1 MGRKVKKQGGLRRV
15 AAVLMAVAMVLSV
28 MPVEPGL
35 FSITVNAAE
44 KLSAVWTTADSVLK
58 DTNNTEADSVKGG
71 TLTNNN
77 GNVIDISDA
86 NTFTK
91 RTSNGDFL
99 VNGGVELSLPV
110 VSKAKTCTITL
121 VSYNDITS
129 DSHSITVDGMK
140 DTSISKSGSGW
151 LTYTITGTPD
161 GSGNTVTIKTNS
173 QEYFR
178 SIEVNS
184 SSSLA
189 VTDAAFADGHMSAEW
204 TYNNGTISAANNS
217 TSSIQS
223 TTGTYTNESGDVLYV
238 AAETGK
244 FQPDSTTNKRI
255 QINKSTKLTL
265 PVIGDKAVM
274 TIVVNKNGIGS
285 DKDNVLTEQYLAL
298 TGTGLLR
305 AECTSVKTYED
316 DGNYKVATIECYLDG
331 EEGELTLEVLSNT
344 YFRSI
349 GIACE
354 EVSTTTIS
362 GSVTS
367 KSDIPEGTQVVATN
381 KTTGLTYKSDIN
393 DGKYSIEVPVEDT
406 QMEYELTLSNP
417 EYQITSDITTCTVS
431 TADTE
436 GKTIDLTVIKL
447 STCIVT
453 GNINGIA
460 DNYDISN
467 MKLVF
472 DTDEATDYEPEITVN
487 KDNKTYSAK
496 LEKGLAYKLSV
507 QGINDYEITS
517 DVTGLVYTQDSTLDI
532 NLGLKSVYTVTVKLP
547 DEPDLTN
554 AELTYIYT
562 NNEDG
567 YVYQFNSAED
577 IRLRN
582 GSYTLKLAG
591 DFLAQPYSIKSGA
604 DVTVNGNEVSQTLG
618 FELVTEWSFVYSDD
632 GNYYKDTINGTTGY
646 YNGLYIDA
654 TSGKLTPNGSTPN
667 SAQFNTGA
675 KISVPVTG
683 KCTISVEAYDKT
695 YALYT
700 IGGTAADTT
709 QAVSTYQYTDKNAGT
724 VDIVST
730 GNAYIKSIK
739 VVYAAKDVEY
749 KEQAEMP
756 QVYTYGNA
764 DSLVVQPEG
773 QRLVL
778 TQTGGSLGTTTN
790 ADKTTN
796 INTSVSF
803 YGFNE
808 TSDINKLTADI
819 IIEDCGNS
827 SSNGIFFGAFN
838 KDYIVTTGI
847 RKGSEL
853 KMIYSKSESDLT
865 GASGG
870 VTGNYPVGTVVTFT
884 VEKSDTELIITATPK
899 GGQTQTAKFDYSKNL
914 LFKKNGKN
922 TAVSYGFVLAGVKA
936 VVKNMTYTSAD
947 GKVLYDQ
954 NDCYQAAGVAPVV
967 KSVKAKAA
975 ATRDYIDV
983 SWENETE
990 AQLDGMYALQ
1000 VSTDKGNTWTD
1011 VDTAITEKSYRYN
1024 ISEAGDYQFRVC
1036 GKLGVNG
1043 DRNTYAVS
1051 DNINVIAALDSVVL
1065 NISSTADKVNL
1076 TWDTV
1081 NKATEYDIY
1090 RYSYDDTQ
1098 DNAKKIATVNK
1109 CEYEDSDVAAEMP
1122 YYYYAVANS
1131 YVNGVLDN
1139 WSNPSETV
1147 WTVPSAGHTSDYVY
1161 EDEAVGFTITKRSY
1175 NTVYDGKLTIEG
1187 VVEKQANVTLK
1198 INGTEAG
1205 NTDAAAKGTFSFEDK
1220 QLSAGRNNVELLFT
1234 DKNGKVT
1241 RETFN
1246 YVYLTDYQKVVDAKF
1261 TGNDGDKVN
1270 GIETYKTVQ
1279 AAVDSVSSANSERV
1293 IILVKEGDYEEHLIV
1308 SSPYITLIGEDS
1320 EKTRIFY
1327 DTKEWVGGDMGLR
1340 CAVKINATA
1349 TGFSAE
1355 NLTIE
1360 NTYKYLGNGTISNE
1374 SCDALRNDAANA
1386 SYINVRI
1393 LGYQD
1398 TLCANGGTQYYYKC
1412 YIAGNV
1418 DFIYGNEPRALFN
1431 DCKLVFRYNDNKNS
1445 GYVCAPKTGASA
1457 AYGLTFNNCQVIS
1470 EEGCSGSK
1478 YYLARPWGQDAYITW
1493 INCYMGKMIRANSA
1507 NPYSDMSGA
1516 LASKARFYEFGSF
1529 GPGYAI
1535 NVNRRQISKSKAD
1548 SMITAS
1554 YLGWDPYSAVTD
1566 IGTEYIGN
1574 ISTQTDNK
1582 YVEKEYV
1589 SDTYSENEGND
1600 KGLDAYTQEGYAQS
1614 ANTTGGGLLKES
1626 SKNYYTVDN
1635 AEDFLKAI
1643 QSVKKSGMA
1652 SVIELTADIAL
1663 GDKEVNNFQDYSA
1676 FITAHKQAPLT
1687 HPTLLKTGVSMLKLE
1702 NMSNLT
1708 IYSKKGAKIT
1718 HTCVDITGSNNIII
1732 RNIEFDEIWEWDDE
1746 TQGGYDRNDW
1756 DYMTIEKGSFDIWI
1770 DHCTFYKA
1778 YDGVIDIKTPTDSSN
1793 VTISWC
1799 EFLPASEDNVF
1810 FDAMMN
1816 IMKDNPDNYPYY
1828 KHLLEEGM
1836 TDRQIYN
1843 YAYGQKKTHLL
1854 GQSDTDTSAK
1864 NITATF
1870 ANNYYKNS
1878 MDRMPRLRYGTAHV
1892 YNCIM
1897 DAQDLRDMRLDIENT
1912 VGSTLAQKIVS
1923 NGASSNCG
1931 AHMLLENCY
1940 MSGMTNV
1947 LISGNG
1953 ESSAGYINAVNTI
1966 YKLDNKA
1973 ADLKVMLNTSK
1984 EGEVAL
1990 VQDKDEFKAALPYSD
2005 YRLYSA
2011 SELSTVVQPYT
2022 GAGKLTLTTLQW
2034 EKTKYNDEHTVHTE
2048 HKWDEGVVTKE
2059 ATCTEAGEKTYTCT
2073 VCNAT
2078 RTEKIEATGHKY
2090 STEWT
2095 IDKEATCTES
2105 GSKSHH
2111 CTVCDARTEETEIKA
2126 TGHKWDEGKVTKE
2139 ATCTEA
2145 GEKTYTCTVCKETKT
2160 EKIDAAGHKYSTEWT
2175 IDKEATCT
2183 ESGSKSH
2190 HCTVCDARTEETE
2203 IKATGHKWDE
2213 GKVTKEATCT
2223 EAGEKTYTCTVC
2235 KETKTE
2241 EIKATG
2247 HKYST
2252 EWTIDKE
2259 ATYTEP
2265 GSKSHH
2271 CTVCGARTDITE
2283 IPVIKENKD
2292 DNVKTDVTVSQGKDA
2307 PDTTFDESDEELTD
2321 KILTEDEK
2329 IQAAG
2334 KDIKIN
2340 LSINNISDNASDEDI
2355 KLIKNRLTVSQKVGM
2370 ILDIK
2375 LNMTIGADSKQVYET
2390 AQEITLSAEIPEELL
2405 NNNSDIIRKY
2415 SVIRI
2420 HDSKAEILKSE
2431 YNAQTKK
2438 ITFKTDRF
2446 STYAII
2452 YEDTKKDNTQETTKP
2467 AGGNTQETTKPTG
2480 GNTQETTKPAGGNTQ
2495 ETTKPAGGNTQ
2506 ETTKPAGGNTQEITK
2521 PAGGNTQETTKPT
2534 GDNTILSTDITN
2546 SSIQPT
2552 ATENINSQEN
2562 QTITASDSDVN
2573 TGDSISAGKA
2583 VAIIMMMMSCIL
2595 AMCVVILKKKN
2606 RNI

>member
-91 RTSNGDFL
+91 RTSNGDFQ

-204 TYNNGTISAANNS
+204 TYENGTISAANNS

-244 FQPDSTTNKRI
+244 FQPDSTRNNRI

-274 TIVVNKNGIGS
+274 TIVVNKNCIGS

-305 AECTSVKTYED
+305 AECTSVKTYQD

-331 EEGELTLEVLSNT
+331 EEGELTLEALSNT

-362 GSVTS
+362 GSVTC

-393 DGKYSIEVPVEDT
+393 DGKYSIEVPAEDT

-436 GKTIDLTVIKL
+436 GKTIDLTVVKL

-453 GNINGIA
+453 GSINGIA

-472 DTDEATDYEPEITVN
+472 DTDEATDYEPEITVD

-496 LEKGLAYKLSV
+496 LEKGVAYKLSV

-700 IGGTAADTT
+700 IGGTAADNT

-749 KEQAEMP
+749 KEQVEMP

-819 IIEDCGNS
+819 IIEECGNS

-899 GGQTQTAKFDYSKNL
+899 GGKTQTAKFDYSKNL

-967 KSVKAKAA
+967 KSVQAKAA

-1011 VDTAITEKSYRYN
+1011 VDNAITEKSYRYN

-1076 TWDTV
+1076 TWDAV

-1122 YYYYAVANS
+1122 YYYYVVANS
-1131 YVNGVLDN
+1131 YVNGVRDN

-1220 QLSAGRNNVELLFT
+1220 QLSSGRNNVELLFT

-1340 CAVKINATA
+1340 CAVKINAAA

-1374 SCDALRNDAANA
+1374 SCDALRNDAADA

-1431 DCKLVFRYNDNKNS
+1431 ECKLAFRYNANKNS

-1708 IYSKKGAKIT
+1708 IYSKNGAKIT
-1718 HTCVDITGSNNIII
+1718 HTCFDITGSNNIII

-1854 GQSDTDTSAK
+1854 GQSDTDTTAK
-1864 NITATF
+1864 NITVTF

-1966 YKLDNKA
+1966 YKLDNKV

-2048 HKWDEGVVTKE
+2048 HKWNEGVVTKK

-2073 VCNAT
+2073 VCNET
-2078 RTEKIEATGHKY
+2078 KTEKIEATGHKY

-2095 IDKEATCTES
+2095 IDKEATCTEP

-2111 CTVCDARTEETEIKA
+2111 CTVCDAKTEETEIKA
-2126 TGHKWDEGKVTKE
+2126 TGHKWDEGKITKE

-2145 GEKTYTCTVCKETKT
+2145 GEKTYTCTVCNETKT
-2160 EKIDAAGHKYSTEWT
+2160 EKIEATGHKYSTEWT

-2183 ESGSKSH
+2183 EPGSKSH
-2190 HCTVCDARTEETE
+2190 HCTVCDA
-2203 IKATGHKWDE
+2203 K
-2213 GKVTKEATCT
+2213 
-2223 EAGEKTYTCTVC
+2223 
-2235 KETKTE
+2235 
-2241 EIKATG
+2241 
-2247 HKYST
+2247 
-2252 EWTIDKE
+2252 
-2259 ATYTEP
+2259 
-2265 GSKSHH
+2265 
-2271 CTVCGARTDITE
+2271 TDITE

-2292 DNVKTDVTVSQGKDA
+2292 DNAKTDVTISQGKDA

-2329 IQAAG
+2329 IQAVG
-2334 KDIKIN
+2334 NDIKIK
-2340 LSINNISDNASDEDI
+2340 LSIDNISDNASDEDN

-2420 HDSKAEILKSE
+2420 HDNKAEILKSE

-2467 AGGNTQETTKPTG
+2467 AGGNTQETTKPAGGNTQETTKPAGGNTQETTKPTG
-2480 GNTQETTKPAGGNTQ
+2480 GNTQETTKPAGGNTQEITKPAGGNTQ

-2506 ETTKPAGGNTQEITK
+2506 ETTKPVGGNTQETTK
-2521 PAGGNTQETTKPT
+2521 PTGGNTQETTKPT

-2583 VAIIMMMMSCIL
+2583 AAIMLMMMSCIL
-2595 AMCVVILKKKN
+2595 AMGVVILKKKN

>member
-58 DTNNTEADSVKGG
+58 DTNNMEADSVKGG

-91 RTSNGDFL
+91 RTSSGDFL

-129 DSHSITVDGMK
+129 DSHSVTVDGMK

-178 SIEVNS
+178 RIEVNS

-204 TYNNGTISAANNS
+204 RPGSGSYLSS
-217 TSSIQS
+217 TGS
-223 TTGTYTNESGDVLYV
+223 TTAINAGQTGTYTNTENDVLYV
-238 AAETGK
+238 NADKGK
-244 FQPDSTTNKRI
+244 LSPNGNYFQVNNT
-255 QINKSTKLTL
+255 TKLTI
-265 PVIGDKAVM
+265 PVVGDKAVL
-274 TIVVNKNGIGS
+274 TAIVYKGGVGTTT
-285 DKDNVLTEQYLAL
+285 DTVLDDSHLAL
-298 TGTGLLR
+298 TGTGLKS
-305 AECTSVKTYED
+305 AECTYNEVSEED
-316 DGNYKVATIECYLDG
+316 ANSRKVEIICYLDG

-354 EVSTTTIS
+354 KVSTTTIS
-362 GSVTS
+362 GSVTC

-453 GNINGIA
+453 GSIKGIA

-467 MKLVF
+467 MRLVF
-472 DTDEATDYEPEITVN
+472 DTDEATDYEPEITVD

-496 LEKGLAYKLSV
+496 LEKGVAYKLSV

-567 YVYQFNSAED
+567 YVYRFNSAED

-618 FELVTEWSFVYSDD
+618 FELITEWSFVYSDD

-756 QVYTYGNA
+756 QVYTHGNA

-790 ADKTTN
+790 ADTTTN

-967 KSVKAKAA
+967 KSVKAKTA

-990 AQLDGMYALQ
+990 AQLDGMYVLQ

-1051 DNINVIAALDSVVL
+1051 NNINVIAALDSVVL

-1076 TWDTV
+1076 TWDAV

-1098 DNAKKIATVNK
+1098 DNARKIATVNK

-1187 VVEKQANVTLK
+1187 IVEKQANVTLK

-1374 SCDALRNDAANA
+1374 SCDALRNDADNA

-1431 DCKLVFRYNDNKNS
+1431 ECKLAFRYNANKNS

-1493 INCYMGKMIRANSA
+1493 INCYMGKMIRANSV

-1535 NVNRRQISKSKAD
+1535 NINRRQISKSTAD

-1554 YLGWDPYSAVTD
+1554 YLGWNPYSAVTD

-1589 SDTYSENEGND
+1589 SDTYSENDGND

-1708 IYSKKGAKIT
+1708 IYSKNGAKIT

-1854 GQSDTDTSAK
+1854 GQSDKDTSAK

-1912 VGSTLAQKIVS
+1912 AGSTLAQKIVS

-2078 RTEKIEATGHKY
+2078 KTEKIEATGHKY

-2095 IDKEATCTES
+2095 IDKEATCTEP

-2111 CTVCDARTEETEIKA
+2111 CTVCDAKTEETEIKA
-2126 TGHKWDEGKVTKE
+2126 TGHKWDEGVVTKE

-2145 GEKTYTCTVCKETKT
+2145 GEKTYTCTVCNETKT

-2190 HCTVCDARTEETE
+2190 HCTVCDAKTEETE

-2213 GKVTKEATCT
+2213 GVVTKEATCT

-2235 KETKTE
+2235 NETKTE
-2241 EIKATG
+2241 KIDAAG

-2292 DNVKTDVTVSQGKDA
+2292 DNAKTDVTVSQGKDA

-2329 IQAAG
+2329 AQAAG
-2334 KDIKIN
+2334 KDIKIK
-2340 LSINNISDNASDEDI
+2340 LSIDNISDNASDEDN

-2467 AGGNTQETTKPTG
+2467 AGGNTQETTKPAGGNTQETTKPTG
-2480 GNTQETTKPAGGNTQ
+2480 GNTQETTKPTGGNTQ
-2495 ETTKPAGGNTQ
+2495 ETTKPTGGNTQ
-2506 ETTKPAGGNTQEITK
+2506 ETTKPTGS
-2521 PAGGNTQETTKPT
+2521 NTQETTKPT

-2552 ATENINSQEN
+2552 VTENINSQEN
-2562 QTITASDSDVN
+2562 QTIAASDSDVN

-2583 VAIIMMMMSCIL
+2583 AAIIMMMMSCIL

>member
-28 MPVEPGL
+28 MPVEPGV

-77 GNVIDISDA
+77 GNVINISDA

-91 RTSNGDFL
+91 RTSSGDFL
-99 VNGGVELSLPV
+99 VNSGVELSLPV

-121 VSYNDITS
+121 VSYYDITS

-161 GSGNTVTIKTNS
+161 GSGNTVTIKTNN

-178 SIEVNS
+178 RIEVNS

-305 AECTSVKTYED
+305 AECTSVKTYQD

-354 EVSTTTIS
+354 KVSTTTIS
-362 GSVTS
+362 GSVTC

-393 DGKYSIEVPVEDT
+393 DGKYSIEVPAEDT

-447 STCIVT
+447 NTCIVT
-453 GNINGIA
+453 GSIKGIA

-467 MKLVF
+467 MRLVF
-472 DTDEATDYEPEITVN
+472 DTDEATDYEPEITVD

-496 LEKGLAYKLSV
+496 LEKGVAYKLSV

-567 YVYQFNSAED
+567 YVYRFNSAED

-654 TSGKLTPNGSTPN
+654 ASGKLTPNGSTPN

-756 QVYTYGNA
+756 QVYTHGNA

-790 ADKTTN
+790 ADTTTN

-967 KSVKAKAA
+967 KSVKAKTA

-1051 DNINVIAALDSVVL
+1051 NNINVIAALDSVVL

-1076 TWDTV
+1076 TWDAV

-1098 DNAKKIATVNK
+1098 DNARKIATVNK

-1205 NTDAAAKGTFSFEDK
+1205 NTEAAAKGTFSFEDK

-1431 DCKLVFRYNDNKNS
+1431 ECKLAFRYNANKNS
-1445 GYVCAPKTGASA
+1445 GYVCAPKTGALA

-1535 NVNRRQISKSKAD
+1535 NINRRQISKSTAD

-1589 SDTYSENEGND
+1589 SDTYSENDGND

-1708 IYSKKGAKIT
+1708 IYSKNGAKIT

-1836 TDRQIYN
+1836 TDKQIYN

-1912 VGSTLAQKIVS
+1912 AGSTLAQKIVS

-2073 VCNAT
+2073 VCN
-2078 RTEKIEATGHKY
+2078 
-2090 STEWT
+2090 
-2095 IDKEATCTES
+2095 
-2105 GSKSHH
+2105 
-2111 CTVCDARTEETEIKA
+2111 
-2126 TGHKWDEGKVTKE
+2126 
-2139 ATCTEA
+2139 
-2145 GEKTYTCTVCKETKT
+2145 ETKT

-2175 IDKEATCT
+2175 IDKEATC
-2183 ESGSKSH
+2183 
-2190 HCTVCDARTEETE
+2190 
-2203 IKATGHKWDE
+2203 
-2213 GKVTKEATCT
+2213 
-2223 EAGEKTYTCTVC
+2223 
-2235 KETKTE
+2235 
-2241 EIKATG
+2241 
-2247 HKYST
+2247 
-2252 EWTIDKE
+2252 
-2259 ATYTEP
+2259 TEP

-2292 DNVKTDVTVSQGKDA
+2292 DNAKTDVTVSQGKDA

-2329 IQAAG
+2329 AQAAG
-2334 KDIKIN
+2334 KDIKIK
-2340 LSINNISDNASDEDI
+2340 LSIDNISDNASDEDN

-2480 GNTQETTKPAGGNTQ
+2480 GNTQETTKPTGS
-2495 ETTKPAGGNTQ
+2495 
-2506 ETTKPAGGNTQEITK
+2506 
-2521 PAGGNTQETTKPT
+2521 NTQETTKPT

-2552 ATENINSQEN
+2552 VTENINSQEN
-2562 QTITASDSDVN
+2562 QTIAASDSDVN

-2583 VAIIMMMMSCIL
+2583 AAIIIMMMSCIL

>member
-204 TYNNGTISAANNS
+204 TYNNGIISAANNS

-305 AECTSVKTYED
+305 AECTSVKTYQD

-472 DTDEATDYEPEITVN
+472 DTDEATDYEPEITVD

-1360 NTYKYLGNGTISNE
+1360 NKYKYLGNGTISNE

-1431 DCKLVFRYNDNKNS
+1431 DCKLVFRYNANKNS

-1708 IYSKKGAKIT
+1708 IYSKNGAKIT

-2048 HKWDEGVVTKE
+2048 HKWDEGVVTKK

-2078 RTEKIEATGHKY
+2078 RTEKIE
-2090 STEWT
+2090 
-2095 IDKEATCTES
+2095 
-2105 GSKSHH
+2105 
-2111 CTVCDARTEETEIKA
+2111 
-2126 TGHKWDEGKVTKE
+2126 
-2139 ATCTEA
+2139 
-2145 GEKTYTCTVCKETKT
+2145 
-2160 EKIDAAGHKYSTEWT
+2160 AAGHKYSTEWT

-2190 HCTVCDARTEETE
+2190 HCTVCDAKTEETE

-2213 GKVTKEATCT
+2213 GVVTKEATCT

-2241 EIKATG
+2241 KIEAAG

-2292 DNVKTDVTVSQGKDA
+2292 DNAKTDVTVSQGKDA

-2334 KDIKIN
+2334 KDIKIK
-2340 LSINNISDNASDEDI
+2340 LSIDNISDNASDEDS

-2375 LNMTIGADSKQVYET
+2375 LNMTIGSDSKQVYET

-2420 HDSKAEILKSE
+2420 HDSKAELLKSE

-2480 GNTQETTKPAGGNTQ
+2480 GNTQETTKPTGGNTQ

-2506 ETTKPAGGNTQEITK
+2506 ETTKPAG
-2521 PAGGNTQETTKPT
+2521 
-2534 GDNTILSTDITN
+2534 DNTILSTDITN

-2552 ATENINSQEN
+2552 AAENINSQEN

>member
-58 DTNNTEADSVKGG
+58 DTNNTEADYVKGG

-77 GNVIDISDA
+77 GNVINISDA

-91 RTSNGDFL
+91 RTSYGDFL

-121 VSYNDITS
+121 VSYYDITS

-140 DTSISKSGSGW
+140 DTRITKSGTSGW
-151 LTYTITGTPD
+151 LTYTITGTLD
-161 GSGNTVTIKTNS
+161 GSGNTVTIKTNN

-178 SIEVNS
+178 RIEVNS

-305 AECTSVKTYED
+305 AECTSVKTYQD

-354 EVSTTTIS
+354 KVSTTTIS

-367 KSDIPEGTQVVATN
+367 RSDIPEGTQVVATN

-453 GNINGIA
+453 GSIKGIA

-467 MKLVF
+467 MRLVF
-472 DTDEATDYEPEITVN
+472 DTDEATDYEPEITVD

-496 LEKGLAYKLSV
+496 LEKGVAYKLSV

-554 AELTYIYT
+554 VELTYIYT

-567 YVYQFNSAED
+567 YVYRFNSAED

-618 FELVTEWSFVYSDD
+618 FELITEWSFVYSDD

-756 QVYTYGNA
+756 QVYTHGNA

-790 ADKTTN
+790 ADTTTN

-967 KSVKAKAA
+967 KSVKAKTA

-1051 DNINVIAALDSVVL
+1051 NNINVIAALDSVVL

-1076 TWDTV
+1076 TWDAV

-1098 DNAKKIATVNK
+1098 DNARKIATVNK

-1374 SCDALRNDAANA
+1374 SCDALRNDADNA

-1431 DCKLVFRYNDNKNS
+1431 ECKLAFRYNANKNS
-1445 GYVCAPKTGASA
+1445 GYVCAPKTGALA

-1516 LASKARFYEFGSF
+1516 FASKARFYEFGSF

-1535 NVNRRQISKSKAD
+1535 NINRRQISKSKAD

-1708 IYSKKGAKIT
+1708 IYSKNGAKIT

-1854 GQSDTDTSAK
+1854 GQSDKDTSAK

-1912 VGSTLAQKIVS
+1912 AGSTLAQKIVS

-2078 RTEKIEATGHKY
+2078 KTEKIEATGHKY

-2111 CTVCDARTEETEIKA
+2111 CTVCDAKTEETEIKA
-2126 TGHKWDEGKVTKE
+2126 TGHKWDEGVVTKE

-2145 GEKTYTCTVCKETKT
+2145 GEKTYTCTVCNETKT
-2160 EKIDAAGHKYSTEWT
+2160 EKIDAA
-2175 IDKEATCT
+2175 
-2183 ESGSKSH
+2183 
-2190 HCTVCDARTEETE
+2190 
-2203 IKATGHKWDE
+2203 
-2213 GKVTKEATCT
+2213 
-2223 EAGEKTYTCTVC
+2223 
-2235 KETKTE
+2235 
-2241 EIKATG
+2241 G

-2292 DNVKTDVTVSQGKDA
+2292 DNAKTDVTVSQGKDA

-2329 IQAAG
+2329 AQAAG
-2334 KDIKIN
+2334 KDIKIK
-2340 LSINNISDNASDEDI
+2340 LSIDNISDNASDEDN

-2467 AGGNTQETTKPTG
+2467 AGGNTQETTKPAGGNTQETTKPTG

-2495 ETTKPAGGNTQ
+2495 ETTKPT
-2506 ETTKPAGGNTQEITK
+2506 
-2521 PAGGNTQETTKPT
+2521 GGNTQETTKPT
-2534 GDNTILSTDITN
+2534 GGNIQETTKPAGDNTILSTDITN

-2552 ATENINSQEN
+2552 AAENINSQEN

-2583 VAIIMMMMSCIL
+2583 AAIIMMMMSCIL

>member
-91 RTSNGDFL
+91 RTSYGDFL

-129 DSHSITVDGMK
+129 DSHSITVEGMK

-436 GKTIDLTVIKL
+436 GKTINLTVIKL

-453 GNINGIA
+453 GSINGIA

-472 DTDEATDYEPEITVN
+472 DTDEATDYEPEITVD

-496 LEKGLAYKLSV
+496 LEKGLTYKLSV

-975 ATRDYIDV
+975 VTRDYIDV

-1076 TWDTV
+1076 TWDAV

-1205 NTDAAAKGTFSFEDK
+1205 KTDVAAKGTFSFEDK

-1246 YVYLTDYQKVVDAKF
+1246 YVFLTDYQKVVDAKF

-1799 EFLPASEDNVF
+1799 EFLPSSEDNVF

-2111 CTVCDARTEETEIKA
+2111 CTVCNAKTEETEIKA

-2190 HCTVCDARTEETE
+2190 HCTVCNAKTEETE

>member
-1 MGRKVKKQGGLRRV
+1 MGRKVKKQGGLRRG

-1445 GYVCAPKTGASA
+1445 GYVCAPKTGASV

-2111 CTVCDARTEETEIKA
+2111 CTVCNAKTEETEIKA

-2190 HCTVCDARTEETE
+2190 HCTVCNAKTEETE

>member
-121 VSYNDITS
+121 VSYYDITS

-305 AECTSVKTYED
+305 AECTSVKTYQE

-367 KSDIPEGTQVVATN
+367 KSDIPEGMQVVATN

-472 DTDEATDYEPEITVN
+472 DTDEATDYEPEITVD

-724 VDIVST
+724 VGIVST

-838 KDYIVTTGI
+838 KDYIVTAGI

-1076 TWDTV
+1076 TWDAV

-1131 YVNGVLDN
+1131 YINGVLDN

-1261 TGNDGDKVN
+1261 TGNDGDRVN

-1327 DTKEWVGGDMGLR
+1327 DTKQWVGGDMGLR

-1431 DCKLVFRYNDNKNS
+1431 DCKLVFRYNANKNS

-1708 IYSKKGAKIT
+1708 IYSKNGAKIT

-2048 HKWDEGVVTKE
+2048 HKWDEGVVTKK
-2059 ATCTEAGEKTYTCT
+2059 ATCIEAGEKTYTCT

-2111 CTVCDARTEETEIKA
+2111 CTVCDAKTEETEIKA
-2126 TGHKWDEGKVTKE
+2126 TGHKWDEGVVTKE

-2160 EKIDAAGHKYSTEWT
+2160 EKIEAAGHKYSTEWT

-2190 HCTVCDARTEETE
+2190 HCTVC
-2203 IKATGHKWDE
+2203 
-2213 GKVTKEATCT
+2213 
-2223 EAGEKTYTCTVC
+2223 
-2235 KETKTE
+2235 
-2241 EIKATG
+2241 
-2247 HKYST
+2247 
-2252 EWTIDKE
+2252 
-2259 ATYTEP
+2259 
-2265 GSKSHH
+2265 
-2271 CTVCGARTDITE
+2271 GARTDITE

-2292 DNVKTDVTVSQGKDA
+2292 DNAKTDVTVSQGKDA

-2420 HDSKAEILKSE
+2420 HNSKAEILKSE
-2431 YNAQTKK
+2431 YNAQTNK

-2452 YEDTKKDNTQETTKP
+2452 YEDTKKDNTQET
-2467 AGGNTQETTKPTG
+2467 
-2480 GNTQETTKPAGGNTQ
+2480 
-2495 ETTKPAGGNTQ
+2495 
-2506 ETTKPAGGNTQEITK
+2506 TK

>member
-305 AECTSVKTYED
+305 AECTSVKTYQD

-436 GKTIDLTVIKL
+436 GKTINLTVIKL

-453 GNINGIA
+453 GSINGIA

-472 DTDEATDYEPEITVN
+472 DTDEATDYEPEITVD

-618 FELVTEWSFVYSDD
+618 YELVTEWSFVYSDD

-709 QAVSTYQYTDKNAGT
+709 QAVSTYQYTDKNSGT

-1261 TGNDGDKVN
+1261 TGNDGDRVN

-1327 DTKEWVGGDMGLR
+1327 DTKQWVGGDMGLR

-1349 TGFSAE
+1349 AGFSAE

-1431 DCKLVFRYNDNKNS
+1431 DCKLVFRYNANKNS

-1457 AYGLTFNNCQVIS
+1457 AYGLTFNNCQVVS

-1708 IYSKKGAKIT
+1708 IYSKNGAKIT

-2078 RTEKIEATGHKY
+2078 RTEKIEVTGHKY

-2105 GSKSHH
+2105 GSKSHN
-2111 CTVCDARTEETEIKA
+2111 CTVCDAKTEETEIKA
-2126 TGHKWDEGKVTKE
+2126 TGHKWDEGVVTKE

-2145 GEKTYTCTVCKETKT
+2145 GEKTYTCTVCNATKT
-2160 EKIDAAGHKYSTEWT
+2160 EKIDAVGHKYSTEWT

-2190 HCTVCDARTEETE
+2190 NCTVCDAKTEETE

-2213 GKVTKEATCT
+2213 GVVTKEATCT

-2241 EIKATG
+2241 EIKAAG

-2292 DNVKTDVTVSQGKDA
+2292 DNAKTDVTVSQGKDA

-2390 AQEITLSAEIPEELL
+2390 AQEITLSTEIPEELL

-2431 YNAQTKK
+2431 YNAQTNK

-2480 GNTQETTKPAGGNTQ
+2480 GNTQETTKPTGGNTQ
-2495 ETTKPAGGNTQ
+2495 ETTKPTGGNTQ
-2506 ETTKPAGGNTQEITK
+2506 ETTKPTGSNTQETTK

-2552 ATENINSQEN
+2552 DAENINSQEN

>member
-367 KSDIPEGTQVVATN
+367 RSDIPEGTQVVATN
-381 KTTGLTYKSDIN
+381 KITGLTYKSDIN
-393 DGKYSIEVPVEDT
+393 DGKYSIEVPAEDT

-472 DTDEATDYEPEITVN
+472 DTDEATDYEPEITVD

-567 YVYQFNSAED
+567 YIYQFNSAED

-604 DVTVNGNEVSQTLG
+604 DVIVNGNEVSQTLG
-618 FELVTEWSFVYSDD
+618 FELVTEWSFVYSND

-1076 TWDTV
+1076 TWDAV

-1131 YVNGVLDN
+1131 YINGVLDN

-1431 DCKLVFRYNDNKNS
+1431 DCKLVFRYNANKNS

-1457 AYGLTFNNCQVIS
+1457 AYGLTFNNCQVVS

-1708 IYSKKGAKIT
+1708 IYSKNGAKIT

-2048 HKWDEGVVTKE
+2048 HKWDEGVVTKK

-2078 RTEKIEATGHKY
+2078 RTEKIEAAGHKY

-2111 CTVCDARTEETEIKA
+2111 CTVCDAKTEETEIKA
-2126 TGHKWDEGKVTKE
+2126 TGHKWDEGVVTKE

-2190 HCTVCDARTEETE
+2190 HCTVCDAKTEETE

-2213 GKVTKEATCT
+2213 GVVTKEAACT

-2241 EIKATG
+2241 KIEAAG

-2292 DNVKTDVTVSQGKDA
+2292 DNAKTDVTVSQGKDA

-2420 HDSKAEILKSE
+2420 HNSKAEILKSE

-2452 YEDTKKDNTQETTKP
+2452 YEDTKKDNTQDTTKP

-2480 GNTQETTKPAGGNTQ
+2480 GNTQETTKPTGGNTQ
-2495 ETTKPAGGNTQ
+2495 ETTKPTGGNTQ
-2506 ETTKPAGGNTQEITK
+2506 ETTKPTGSNTQETTK

>member
-58 DTNNTEADSVKGG
+58 DTNNMEADSVKGG

-91 RTSNGDFL
+91 RTSSGDFL

-129 DSHSITVDGMK
+129 DSHSVTVDGMK

-305 AECTSVKTYED
+305 AECTSVKTYQD

-472 DTDEATDYEPEITVN
+472 DTDEVTDYEPEITVD

-695 YALYT
+695 YVLYT
-700 IGGTAADTT
+700 IGGTAADNT

-819 IIEDCGNS
+819 IIEECGNS

-853 KMIYSKSESDLT
+853 KMIYSKSSTDLA
-865 GASGG
+865 GASSS
-870 VTGNYPVGTVVTFT
+870 VTGNYPVGTLVTFT
-884 VEKSDTELIITATPK
+884 VEKSDKELIITATPK

-967 KSVKAKAA
+967 KSVQAKAA

-1000 VSTDKGNTWTD
+1000 VSTDNGNTWTD

-1076 TWDTV
+1076 TWDAV

-1131 YVNGVLDN
+1131 YVNGVRDN

-1340 CAVKINATA
+1340 CAVKINAAA

-1374 SCDALRNDAANA
+1374 SCDALRNDAADA

-1431 DCKLVFRYNDNKNS
+1431 ECKLAFRYNANKNS

-1708 IYSKKGAKIT
+1708 IYSKNGAKIT

-1854 GQSDTDTSAK
+1854 GQSDTDTTAK
-1864 NITATF
+1864 NITVTF

-1912 VGSTLAQKIVS
+1912 AGSTLAQKIVS

-1966 YKLDNKA
+1966 YKLDNKV

-2005 YRLYSA
+2005 YRLCSA

-2048 HKWDEGVVTKE
+2048 HKWDEGVVTKK

-2073 VCNAT
+2073 VCN
-2078 RTEKIEATGHKY
+2078 
-2090 STEWT
+2090 
-2095 IDKEATCTES
+2095 
-2105 GSKSHH
+2105 
-2111 CTVCDARTEETEIKA
+2111 
-2126 TGHKWDEGKVTKE
+2126 
-2139 ATCTEA
+2139 
-2145 GEKTYTCTVCKETKT
+2145 ETKT
-2160 EKIDAAGHKYSTEWT
+2160 EKIEAAGHKYSTEWT

-2190 HCTVCDARTEETE
+2190 HCTVCDAKTEETE

-2213 GKVTKEATCT
+2213 GVVTKEATCTEAGEKIYTCTVCNETKTEKIEAAGHKYSTEWTIDKEATCTEPGSKSHHCTVCDAKTEETEIKATGHKWDEGVVTKEATCT

-2241 EIKATG
+2241 KIEAAG

-2271 CTVCGARTDITE
+2271 CTVCDARTDITE

-2292 DNVKTDVTVSQGKDA
+2292 DNAKTDVTVSQGKDA

-2329 IQAAG
+2329 AQAAG

-2340 LSINNISDNASDEDI
+2340 LSIDNISDNASDEDN

-2480 GNTQETTKPAGGNTQ
+2480 GNTQETTKPTGGNIQETTKPTGGNTQETTKPTGGNTQ

-2506 ETTKPAGGNTQEITK
+2506 ETTKPAG
-2521 PAGGNTQETTKPT
+2521 
-2534 GDNTILSTDITN
+2534 DNTILSTDITN

-2552 ATENINSQEN
+2552 AAENINSQEN

>member
-58 DTNNTEADSVKGG
+58 DTNNIEADSVKGG

-129 DSHSITVDGMK
+129 DSHSVTVDGMK

-204 TYNNGTISAANNS
+204 TYNNGIISAANNS

-305 AECTSVKTYED
+305 AECTSVKTYQD

-472 DTDEATDYEPEITVN
+472 DTDEATDYEPEITVD

-496 LEKGLAYKLSV
+496 LEKGVAYKLSV

-1051 DNINVIAALDSVVL
+1051 DNINVIAALDSVIL

-1076 TWDTV
+1076 TWDAV

-1431 DCKLVFRYNDNKNS
+1431 DCKLAFRYNANKNS

-1457 AYGLTFNNCQVIS
+1457 AYGLTFNNCQVVS

-1535 NVNRRQISKSKAD
+1535 NINRRQISKSKAD

-1554 YLGWDPYSAVTD
+1554 YLGWDPYSEVTD

-1663 GDKEVNNFQDYSA
+1663 GDKEVNNFQNYSA

-1708 IYSKKGAKIT
+1708 IYSKNGAKIT

-1912 VGSTLAQKIVS
+1912 AGSTLAQKIVS

-1931 AHMLLENCY
+1931 AHMLLENCH

-2059 ATCTEAGEKTYTCT
+2059 ATCTEAGEKIYTCT
-2073 VCNAT
+2073 VCNET
-2078 RTEKIEATGHKY
+2078 KTEKIEATGHKY

-2111 CTVCDARTEETEIKA
+2111 CTVCDAKTEETEIKG
-2126 TGHKWDEGKVTKE
+2126 TGHKWDEGVVTKE

-2160 EKIDAAGHKYSTEWT
+2160 EKIEAAGHKYSTEWT

-2190 HCTVCDARTEETE
+2190 HCTVCDA
-2203 IKATGHKWDE
+2203 K
-2213 GKVTKEATCT
+2213 
-2223 EAGEKTYTCTVC
+2223 
-2235 KETKTE
+2235 
-2241 EIKATG
+2241 
-2247 HKYST
+2247 
-2252 EWTIDKE
+2252 
-2259 ATYTEP
+2259 
-2265 GSKSHH
+2265 
-2271 CTVCGARTDITE
+2271 TDITE

-2292 DNVKTDVTVSQGKDA
+2292 DNAKTDVTVSQGKDA

-2329 IQAAG
+2329 AQAAG

-2340 LSINNISDNASDEDI
+2340 LSIDNISDNASDEDN

-2467 AGGNTQETTKPTG
+2467 SGGNTQETTKPTGSNTQETTKPTG

-2495 ETTKPAGGNTQ
+2495 ETTKPAG
-2506 ETTKPAGGNTQEITK
+2506 
-2521 PAGGNTQETTKPT
+2521 
-2534 GDNTILSTDITN
+2534 DNTILSTDITN

-2552 ATENINSQEN
+2552 AAENINSQEN

>member
-2190 HCTVCDARTEETE
+2190 HCTVC
-2203 IKATGHKWDE
+2203 
-2213 GKVTKEATCT
+2213 
-2223 EAGEKTYTCTVC
+2223 
-2235 KETKTE
+2235 
-2241 EIKATG
+2241 
-2247 HKYST
+2247 
-2252 EWTIDKE
+2252 
-2259 ATYTEP
+2259 
-2265 GSKSHH
+2265 
-2271 CTVCGARTDITE
+2271 GARTDITE

-2506 ETTKPAGGNTQEITK
+2506 EITK

>member
-1 MGRKVKKQGGLRRV
+1 MGRKVKKQGGLRRG

-121 VSYNDITS
+121 VSYYDITS
-129 DSHSITVDGMK
+129 DSHSITVNGMK
-140 DTSISKSGSGW
+140 DISISKSGSGW

-305 AECTSVKTYED
+305 AECTYVKTYED

-453 GNINGIA
+453 GSINGIA

-472 DTDEATDYEPEITVN
+472 DTDEATDYEPEITVD

-496 LEKGLAYKLSV
+496 LEKGVAYKLSV

-632 GNYYKDTINGTTGY
+632 GNYCKDTINGTTGY

-700 IGGTAADTT
+700 IGGTTADTT

-1076 TWDTV
+1076 TWDAV

-1431 DCKLVFRYNDNKNS
+1431 DCKLVFRYNANKNS

-2048 HKWDEGVVTKE
+2048 HKWDEGVVTKK

-2078 RTEKIEATGHKY
+2078 RTEKIEAAGHKY

-2111 CTVCDARTEETEIKA
+2111 CTVCDAKTEETEIKA

-2175 IDKEATCT
+2175 IDKEAT
-2183 ESGSKSH
+2183 
-2190 HCTVCDARTEETE
+2190 
-2203 IKATGHKWDE
+2203 
-2213 GKVTKEATCT
+2213 
-2223 EAGEKTYTCTVC
+2223 
-2235 KETKTE
+2235 
-2241 EIKATG
+2241 
-2247 HKYST
+2247 
-2252 EWTIDKE
+2252 
-2259 ATYTEP
+2259 YTEP

-2292 DNVKTDVTVSQGKDA
+2292 DNAKTDVTVSQGKDA

-2390 AQEITLSAEIPEELL
+2390 AQEITLSTEIPEELL

-2420 HDSKAEILKSE
+2420 HNSKAEILKSE

-2452 YEDTKKDNTQETTKP
+2452 YEDTKKDNTQDTTKP

-2480 GNTQETTKPAGGNTQ
+2480 GNTQETTKPTGGNTQ
-2495 ETTKPAGGNTQ
+2495 ETTKPTGSNTQ
-2506 ETTKPAGGNTQEITK
+2506 ETTK

-2552 ATENINSQEN
+2552 DAENINSQEN

>member
-305 AECTSVKTYED
+305 AECTSVKTYQD

-436 GKTIDLTVIKL
+436 GKTINLTVIKL

-453 GNINGIA
+453 GSINGIA

-472 DTDEATDYEPEITVN
+472 DTDEATDYEPEITVD

-618 FELVTEWSFVYSDD
+618 YELVTEWSFVYSDD

-709 QAVSTYQYTDKNAGT
+709 QAVSTYQYTDKNSGT

-1261 TGNDGDKVN
+1261 TGNDGDRVN

-1327 DTKEWVGGDMGLR
+1327 DTKQWVGGDMGLR

-1349 TGFSAE
+1349 AGFSAE

-1431 DCKLVFRYNDNKNS
+1431 DCKLVFRYNANKNS

-1457 AYGLTFNNCQVIS
+1457 AYGLTFNNCQVVS

-1708 IYSKKGAKIT
+1708 IYSKNGAKIT

-2078 RTEKIEATGHKY
+2078 RTEKIEVTGHKY

-2145 GEKTYTCTVCKETKT
+2145 GEKTYTCTVCNATKT
-2160 EKIDAAGHKYSTEWT
+2160 EKIDAVGHKYSTEWT

-2190 HCTVCDARTEETE
+2190 NCTVCDAKTEETE

-2213 GKVTKEATCT
+2213 GVVTKEATCT

-2241 EIKATG
+2241 EIKAAG

-2292 DNVKTDVTVSQGKDA
+2292 DNAKTDVTVSQGKDA

-2390 AQEITLSAEIPEELL
+2390 AQEITLSTEIPEELL

-2431 YNAQTKK
+2431 YNAQTNK

-2480 GNTQETTKPAGGNTQ
+2480 GNTQETTKPTGGNTQ
-2495 ETTKPAGGNTQ
+2495 ETTKPTGGNTQ
-2506 ETTKPAGGNTQEITK
+2506 ETTKPTGSNTQETTK

-2552 ATENINSQEN
+2552 DAENINSQEN

>member
-129 DSHSITVDGMK
+129 DSHSVTVDGMK

-305 AECTSVKTYED
+305 AECTSVKTYQD

>member
-58 DTNNTEADSVKGG
+58 DTNNTEADYVKGG

-77 GNVIDISDA
+77 GNVINISDA

-91 RTSNGDFL
+91 RTSYGDFL

-121 VSYNDITS
+121 VSYYDITS

-140 DTSISKSGSGW
+140 DTRITKSGTSGW
-151 LTYTITGTPD
+151 LTYTITGTLD
-161 GSGNTVTIKTNS
+161 GSGNTVTIKTNN

-178 SIEVNS
+178 RIEVNS

-305 AECTSVKTYED
+305 AECTSVKTYQD

-354 EVSTTTIS
+354 KVSTTTIS

-367 KSDIPEGTQVVATN
+367 RSDIPEGTQVVATN

-453 GNINGIA
+453 GSIKGIA

-467 MKLVF
+467 MRLVF
-472 DTDEATDYEPEITVN
+472 DTDEATDYEPEITVD

-496 LEKGLAYKLSV
+496 LEKGVAYKLSV

-554 AELTYIYT
+554 VELTYIYT

-567 YVYQFNSAED
+567 YVYRFNSAED

-618 FELVTEWSFVYSDD
+618 FELITEWSFVYSDD

-756 QVYTYGNA
+756 QVYTHGNA

-790 ADKTTN
+790 ADTTTN

-967 KSVKAKAA
+967 KSVKAKTA

-1051 DNINVIAALDSVVL
+1051 NNINVIAALDSVVL

-1076 TWDTV
+1076 TWDAV

-1098 DNAKKIATVNK
+1098 DNARKIATVNK

-1374 SCDALRNDAANA
+1374 SCDALRNDADNA

-1431 DCKLVFRYNDNKNS
+1431 ECKLAFRYNANKNS
-1445 GYVCAPKTGASA
+1445 GYVCAPKTGALA

-1516 LASKARFYEFGSF
+1516 FASKARFYEFGSF

-1535 NVNRRQISKSKAD
+1535 NINRRQISKSKAD

-1708 IYSKKGAKIT
+1708 IYSKNGAKIT

-1912 VGSTLAQKIVS
+1912 AGSTLAQKIVS

-2073 VCNAT
+2073 VCN
-2078 RTEKIEATGHKY
+2078 
-2090 STEWT
+2090 
-2095 IDKEATCTES
+2095 
-2105 GSKSHH
+2105 
-2111 CTVCDARTEETEIKA
+2111 
-2126 TGHKWDEGKVTKE
+2126 
-2139 ATCTEA
+2139 
-2145 GEKTYTCTVCKETKT
+2145 ETKT

-2190 HCTVCDARTEETE
+2190 HCTVCDAKTEETE

-2213 GKVTKEATCT
+2213 GVVTKEATCT
-2223 EAGEKTYTCTVC
+2223 EAGKKTYTCTVC

-2241 EIKATG
+2241 KIEAAG

-2292 DNVKTDVTVSQGKDA
+2292 DNAKTDVTVSQGKDA

-2329 IQAAG
+2329 TQAAG
-2334 KDIKIN
+2334 KDIKIK
-2340 LSINNISDNASDEDI
+2340 LSIDNISDNASDEDS

-2420 HDSKAEILKSE
+2420 HNSKAEILKSE

-2495 ETTKPAGGNTQ
+2495 ETTKPTGGNTQ
-2506 ETTKPAGGNTQEITK
+2506 ETTKPTGGNTQETTK
-2521 PAGGNTQETTKPT
+2521 PTGSNTQETTKPT

-2583 VAIIMMMMSCIL
+2583 AAIIMMMMSCIL

>member
-173 QEYFR
+173 QEFFR
-178 SIEVNS
+178 RIEVNS

-472 DTDEATDYEPEITVN
+472 DTDEATDYEPEITVD

-532 NLGLKSVYTVTVKLP
+532 NLGLKSVYTVTVKFP

-1076 TWDTV
+1076 TWDAV

-1431 DCKLVFRYNDNKNS
+1431 DCKLVFRYNANKNS

-1535 NVNRRQISKSKAD
+1535 NVNRRQISKSTAD

-1708 IYSKKGAKIT
+1708 IYSKNGAKIT

-2048 HKWDEGVVTKE
+2048 HKWDEGVVTKK

-2078 RTEKIEATGHKY
+2078 RTEKIE
-2090 STEWT
+2090 
-2095 IDKEATCTES
+2095 
-2105 GSKSHH
+2105 
-2111 CTVCDARTEETEIKA
+2111 
-2126 TGHKWDEGKVTKE
+2126 
-2139 ATCTEA
+2139 
-2145 GEKTYTCTVCKETKT
+2145 
-2160 EKIDAAGHKYSTEWT
+2160 AAGHKYSTEWT

-2190 HCTVCDARTEETE
+2190 HCTVCDAKTEETE

-2213 GKVTKEATCT
+2213 GVVTKEATCT

-2241 EIKATG
+2241 EIKAAG

-2292 DNVKTDVTVSQGKDA
+2292 DNAKTDVTVSQGKDA

-2420 HDSKAEILKSE
+2420 HNSKAEILKSE
-2431 YNAQTKK
+2431 YNAQTNK

-2495 ETTKPAGGNTQ
+2495 ETTKPTGGNTQ
-2506 ETTKPAGGNTQEITK
+2506 ETTKPTGSNTQETTK

>member
-305 AECTSVKTYED
+305 AECTSVKTYQD

-436 GKTIDLTVIKL
+436 GKTINLTVIKL

-453 GNINGIA
+453 GSINGIA

-472 DTDEATDYEPEITVN
+472 DTDEATDYEPEITVD

-618 FELVTEWSFVYSDD
+618 YELVTEWSFVYSDD

-709 QAVSTYQYTDKNAGT
+709 QAVSTYQYTDKNSGT

-1261 TGNDGDKVN
+1261 TGNDGDRVN

-1327 DTKEWVGGDMGLR
+1327 DTKQWVGGDMGLR

-1349 TGFSAE
+1349 AGFSAE

-1431 DCKLVFRYNDNKNS
+1431 DCKLVFRYNANKNS

-1457 AYGLTFNNCQVIS
+1457 AYGLTFNNCQVVS

-1708 IYSKKGAKIT
+1708 IYSKNGAKIT

-2078 RTEKIEATGHKY
+2078 RTEKIEVTGHKY

-2145 GEKTYTCTVCKETKT
+2145 GEKTYTCTVCNATKT
-2160 EKIDAAGHKYSTEWT
+2160 EKIDAVGHKYSTEWT

-2190 HCTVCDARTEETE
+2190 NCTVCDAKTEETE

-2213 GKVTKEATCT
+2213 GVVTKEATCT

-2241 EIKATG
+2241 EIKAAG

-2292 DNVKTDVTVSQGKDA
+2292 DNAKTDVTVSQGKDA

-2390 AQEITLSAEIPEELL
+2390 AQEITLSTEIPEELL

-2431 YNAQTKK
+2431 YNAQTNK

-2480 GNTQETTKPAGGNTQ
+2480 GNTQETTKPTGGNTQ
-2495 ETTKPAGGNTQ
+2495 ETTKPTGSNTQ
-2506 ETTKPAGGNTQEITK
+2506 ETTK

-2552 ATENINSQEN
+2552 DAENINSQEN

>member
-305 AECTSVKTYED
+305 AECTSVKTYQD

-453 GNINGIA
+453 GSINGIA

-472 DTDEATDYEPEITVN
+472 DTDEATDYEPEITVD

-507 QGINDYEITS
+507 QGINDYEIIS

-632 GNYYKDTINGTTGY
+632 GNYYKDTINGATGY

-838 KDYIVTTGI
+838 KDYMVTTGI

-1076 TWDTV
+1076 TWDAV

-1205 NTDAAAKGTFSFEDK
+1205 KTDAAAKGTFSFEDK

-1431 DCKLVFRYNDNKNS
+1431 DCKLVFRYNANKNS

-1535 NVNRRQISKSKAD
+1535 NVNRRQISKSTAD

-1554 YLGWDPYSAVTD
+1554 CLGWDPYSAVTD

-1708 IYSKKGAKIT
+1708 IYSKNGAKIT

-1770 DHCTFYKA
+1770 DHCTFYKT

-2048 HKWDEGVVTKE
+2048 HKWDEGVVTKK

-2078 RTEKIEATGHKY
+2078 RTEKIEAIGHKY

-2111 CTVCDARTEETEIKA
+2111 CTVCDAKTEETEIKA

-2145 GEKTYTCTVCKETKT
+2145 GEKTYTCAVCKETKT
-2160 EKIDAAGHKYSTEWT
+2160 EKIE
-2175 IDKEATCT
+2175 
-2183 ESGSKSH
+2183 
-2190 HCTVCDARTEETE
+2190 
-2203 IKATGHKWDE
+2203 
-2213 GKVTKEATCT
+2213 
-2223 EAGEKTYTCTVC
+2223 
-2235 KETKTE
+2235 
-2241 EIKATG
+2241 ATG

-2292 DNVKTDVTVSQGKDA
+2292 DNAKTDVTVSQGKDA
-2307 PDTTFDESDEELTD
+2307 PDTTFDESDEELID

-2340 LSINNISDNASDEDI
+2340 LSIDNISDNASDEDS

-2480 GNTQETTKPAGGNTQ
+2480 GNTQETTKP
-2495 ETTKPAGGNTQ
+2495 
-2506 ETTKPAGGNTQEITK
+2506 
-2521 PAGGNTQETTKPT
+2521 T

-2552 ATENINSQEN
+2552 AAENINSQEN

>member
-121 VSYNDITS
+121 VSYYDITS

-161 GSGNTVTIKTNS
+161 GSGNTVTIKTNN
-173 QEYFR
+173 QEFFR
-178 SIEVNS
+178 RIEVNS

-204 TYNNGTISAANNS
+204 RPGSGSYLSS
-217 TSSIQS
+217 TGS
-223 TTGTYTNESGDVLYV
+223 TTAINAGQTGTYTNTENDVLYV
-238 AAETGK
+238 NADKGK
-244 FQPDSTTNKRI
+244 LSPNGNYFQVNNT
-255 QINKSTKLTL
+255 TKLTI
-265 PVIGDKAVM
+265 PVVGDKAVL
-274 TIVVNKNGIGS
+274 TAIVYKGGVGTTT
-285 DKDNVLTEQYLAL
+285 DAVLDDSHLAL
-298 TGTGLLR
+298 TGTGLKS
-305 AECTSVKTYED
+305 AECTYNEVSEED
-316 DGNYKVATIECYLDG
+316 ANSRKVEIICYLDG

-472 DTDEATDYEPEITVN
+472 DTDEATDYEPEITVD

-496 LEKGLAYKLSV
+496 LEKGVAYKLSV

-532 NLGLKSVYTVTVKLP
+532 NLGLKSVYTVKVKLP

-567 YVYQFNSAED
+567 YVYQFNSVED

-654 TSGKLTPNGSTPN
+654 TSGKLTPNTGSTPN

-975 ATRDYIDV
+975 VTRDYIDV

-1043 DRNTYAVS
+1043 DRNIYAVS

-1076 TWDTV
+1076 TWDAV

-1205 NTDAAAKGTFSFEDK
+1205 KTDAAAKGTFSFEDK

-1431 DCKLVFRYNDNKNS
+1431 DCKLVFRYNANKNS

-1457 AYGLTFNNCQVIS
+1457 AYGLTFNNCQVVS

-1554 YLGWDPYSAVTD
+1554 YLGWNPYSAVTD

-1600 KGLDAYTQEGYAQS
+1600 KGLDAYTHEGYAQS

-1708 IYSKKGAKIT
+1708 IYSKNGAKIT

-1778 YDGVIDIKTPTDSSN
+1778 YDGVIDVKTPTDSSN

-1854 GQSDTDTSAK
+1854 GQSDKDTSAK

-2048 HKWDEGVVTKE
+2048 HKWDEGVVTKK

-2078 RTEKIEATGHKY
+2078 RTEKIDATGHKY

-2111 CTVCDARTEETEIKA
+2111 CTVCDAKTEETEIKA
-2126 TGHKWDEGKVTKE
+2126 TGHKWDEGV
-2139 ATCTEA
+2139 
-2145 GEKTYTCTVCKETKT
+2145 
-2160 EKIDAAGHKYSTEWT
+2160 
-2175 IDKEATCT
+2175 
-2183 ESGSKSH
+2183 
-2190 HCTVCDARTEETE
+2190 
-2203 IKATGHKWDE
+2203 
-2213 GKVTKEATCT
+2213 VTKEATCT

-2247 HKYST
+2247 HEYST

-2292 DNVKTDVTVSQGKDA
+2292 DNAKTDVTVSQGKDA

-2452 YEDTKKDNTQETTKP
+2452 YEDTKKDNTQDTTKP
-2467 AGGNTQETTKPTG
+2467 AGGNTQETTKPT
-2480 GNTQETTKPAGGNTQ
+2480 
-2495 ETTKPAGGNTQ
+2495 
-2506 ETTKPAGGNTQEITK
+2506 
-2521 PAGGNTQETTKPT
+2521 GGNTQETTKPT

>member
-173 QEYFR
+173 QEFFR
-178 SIEVNS
+178 RIEVNS

-472 DTDEATDYEPEITVN
+472 DTDEATDYEPEITVD

-496 LEKGLAYKLSV
+496 LEKGVAYKLSV

-604 DVTVNGNEVSQTLG
+604 DVTVNGKEVSQTLE

-954 NDCYQAAGVAPVV
+954 NDCYQVAGVAPVV

-1431 DCKLVFRYNDNKNS
+1431 DCKLVFRYNANKNS

-1708 IYSKKGAKIT
+1708 IYSKNGAKIT

-1828 KHLLEEGM
+1828 KHLREEGM

-1897 DAQDLRDMRLDIENT
+1897 DAQDLRDMRLDIENK

-2048 HKWDEGVVTKE
+2048 HKWDEGVVTKK

-2078 RTEKIEATGHKY
+2078 RTEKIEAIGHKYSTEWTIDKEATCTESGSKSHHCTVCDAKTEETEIKATGHKWDEGKVTKEATCTEAGEKTYTCAVCKETKTEKIEATGHKY

-2111 CTVCDARTEETEIKA
+2111 CTVCDAKTEETEIKA
-2126 TGHKWDEGKVTKE
+2126 TGHRWDEGVVTKE

-2160 EKIDAAGHKYSTEWT
+2160 EKIDAA
-2175 IDKEATCT
+2175 
-2183 ESGSKSH
+2183 
-2190 HCTVCDARTEETE
+2190 
-2203 IKATGHKWDE
+2203 
-2213 GKVTKEATCT
+2213 
-2223 EAGEKTYTCTVC
+2223 
-2235 KETKTE
+2235 
-2241 EIKATG
+2241 G

-2292 DNVKTDVTVSQGKDA
+2292 DNAKTDVTVSQGKDA
-2307 PDTTFDESDEELTD
+2307 PDTTFDESDEELID

-2340 LSINNISDNASDEDI
+2340 LSIDNISDNASDEDS

-2480 GNTQETTKPAGGNTQ
+2480 GNTQETTKP
-2495 ETTKPAGGNTQ
+2495 
-2506 ETTKPAGGNTQEITK
+2506 
-2521 PAGGNTQETTKPT
+2521 T

-2552 ATENINSQEN
+2552 AAENINSQEN

-2573 TGDSISAGKA
+2573 TGDSIFAGKA

>member
-58 DTNNTEADSVKGG
+58 DTNNMEADSVKGG

-129 DSHSITVDGMK
+129 DSHSVTVDGMK

-204 TYNNGTISAANNS
+204 TYNNGIISAANNS

-305 AECTSVKTYED
+305 AECTSVKTYQD

-472 DTDEATDYEPEITVN
+472 DTDEATDYEPEITVD

-496 LEKGLAYKLSV
+496 LEKGVAYKLSV

-1076 TWDTV
+1076 TWDAV

-1431 DCKLVFRYNDNKNS
+1431 DCKLAFRYNANKNS

-1554 YLGWDPYSAVTD
+1554 YLGWDPYSEVTD

-1708 IYSKKGAKIT
+1708 IYSKNGAKIT

-1931 AHMLLENCY
+1931 AHMLLENCH

-2048 HKWDEGVVTKE
+2048 HKWDEGVVTKQ

-2078 RTEKIEATGHKY
+2078 RTEKIE
-2090 STEWT
+2090 
-2095 IDKEATCTES
+2095 
-2105 GSKSHH
+2105 
-2111 CTVCDARTEETEIKA
+2111 
-2126 TGHKWDEGKVTKE
+2126 
-2139 ATCTEA
+2139 
-2145 GEKTYTCTVCKETKT
+2145 
-2160 EKIDAAGHKYSTEWT
+2160 AAGHKYSTEWT

-2190 HCTVCDARTEETE
+2190 HCTVCDAKTEETE

-2213 GKVTKEATCT
+2213 GVVTKEATCT

-2235 KETKTE
+2235 NEIKTE
-2241 EIKATG
+2241 KIEAAG

-2292 DNVKTDVTVSQGKDA
+2292 DNAKTDVTVSQGKDA

-2334 KDIKIN
+2334 KDIKIK
-2340 LSINNISDNASDEDI
+2340 LSINNISDNASDEDS

-2420 HDSKAEILKSE
+2420 HNSKAEILKSE

-2506 ETTKPAGGNTQEITK
+2506 ETTKPTGSNTQETTK

-2552 ATENINSQEN
+2552 DAENINSQEN

>member
-305 AECTSVKTYED
+305 AECTSVKTYQD

-453 GNINGIA
+453 GSINGIA

-472 DTDEATDYEPEITVN
+472 DTDEATDYEPEITVD

-507 QGINDYEITS
+507 QGINDYEIIS

-632 GNYYKDTINGTTGY
+632 GNYYKDTINGATGY

-838 KDYIVTTGI
+838 KDYMVTTGI

-1076 TWDTV
+1076 TWDAV

-1205 NTDAAAKGTFSFEDK
+1205 KTDAAAKGTFSFEDK

-1431 DCKLVFRYNDNKNS
+1431 DCKLVFRYNANKNS

-1535 NVNRRQISKSKAD
+1535 NVNRRQISKSTAD

-1554 YLGWDPYSAVTD
+1554 CLGWDPYSAVTD

-1708 IYSKKGAKIT
+1708 IYSKNGAKIT

-1770 DHCTFYKA
+1770 DHCTFYKT

-2048 HKWDEGVVTKE
+2048 HKWDEGVVTKK

-2078 RTEKIEATGHKY
+2078 RTEKIEAIGHKYSTEWTIDKEATCTESGSKSHHCTVCDAKTEETEIKATGHKWDEGKVTKEATCTEAGEKTYTCAVCKETKTEKIEATGHKY

-2111 CTVCDARTEETEIKA
+2111 CTVCDAKTEETEIKA
-2126 TGHKWDEGKVTKE
+2126 TGHRWDEGVVTKE

-2160 EKIDAAGHKYSTEWT
+2160 EKIDAA
-2175 IDKEATCT
+2175 
-2183 ESGSKSH
+2183 
-2190 HCTVCDARTEETE
+2190 
-2203 IKATGHKWDE
+2203 
-2213 GKVTKEATCT
+2213 
-2223 EAGEKTYTCTVC
+2223 
-2235 KETKTE
+2235 
-2241 EIKATG
+2241 G

-2292 DNVKTDVTVSQGKDA
+2292 DNAKTDVTVSQGKDA
-2307 PDTTFDESDEELTD
+2307 PDTTFDESDEELID

-2340 LSINNISDNASDEDI
+2340 LSIDNISDNASDEDS

-2480 GNTQETTKPAGGNTQ
+2480 GNTQETTKP
-2495 ETTKPAGGNTQ
+2495 
-2506 ETTKPAGGNTQEITK
+2506 
-2521 PAGGNTQETTKPT
+2521 T

-2552 ATENINSQEN
+2552 AAENINSQEN

>member
-173 QEYFR
+173 QEFFR
-178 SIEVNS
+178 RIEVNS

-453 GNINGIA
+453 GSINGIA

-472 DTDEATDYEPEITVN
+472 DTDEATDYEPEITVD

-632 GNYYKDTINGTTGY
+632 GNYYKDTINGATGY

-827 SSNGIFFGAFN
+827 SSNGMFFGAFN
-838 KDYIVTTGI
+838 KDYMVTTGI

-983 SWENETE
+983 SWENETD

-1076 TWDTV
+1076 TWDAV

-1109 CEYEDSDVAAEMP
+1109 CEYEDSNVAAEMP

-1431 DCKLVFRYNDNKNS
+1431 DCKLVFRYNANKNS

-1535 NVNRRQISKSKAD
+1535 NVNRRQISKSTAD

-1708 IYSKKGAKIT
+1708 IYSKNGAKIT

-2048 HKWDEGVVTKE
+2048 HKWDKGVVTKK

-2078 RTEKIEATGHKY
+2078 RTEKIEAIGHKY

-2111 CTVCDARTEETEIKA
+2111 CTVCDAKTEETEIKA
-2126 TGHKWDEGKVTKE
+2126 TGHKWDEGV
-2139 ATCTEA
+2139 
-2145 GEKTYTCTVCKETKT
+2145 
-2160 EKIDAAGHKYSTEWT
+2160 
-2175 IDKEATCT
+2175 
-2183 ESGSKSH
+2183 
-2190 HCTVCDARTEETE
+2190 
-2203 IKATGHKWDE
+2203 
-2213 GKVTKEATCT
+2213 VTKEATCT

-2247 HKYST
+2247 HEYST

-2271 CTVCGARTDITE
+2271 CTVCAARTDITE

-2292 DNVKTDVTVSQGKDA
+2292 DNAKTDVTVSQGKDA

-2340 LSINNISDNASDEDI
+2340 LSINNISDNASDEDS

-2495 ETTKPAGGNTQ
+2495 ETTKPAG
-2506 ETTKPAGGNTQEITK
+2506 
-2521 PAGGNTQETTKPT
+2521 
-2534 GDNTILSTDITN
+2534 DNTILSTDITN

-2552 ATENINSQEN
+2552 VAENINSQEN

>member
-121 VSYNDITS
+121 VSYYDITS
-129 DSHSITVDGMK
+129 DSHSITVNGMK
-140 DTSISKSGSGW
+140 DISISKSGSGW

-305 AECTSVKTYED
+305 AECTYVKTYED

-344 YFRSI
+344 YFKSI

-472 DTDEATDYEPEITVN
+472 DTDEATDYEPEITVD

-983 SWENETE
+983 SWENETD

-1076 TWDTV
+1076 TWDAV

-1431 DCKLVFRYNDNKNS
+1431 DCKLVFRYNANKNS

-1708 IYSKKGAKIT
+1708 IYSKNGAKIT

-2048 HKWDEGVVTKE
+2048 HKWDEGVVTKK

-2078 RTEKIEATGHKY
+2078 RTEKIEATGHK
-2090 STEWT
+2090 
-2095 IDKEATCTES
+2095 
-2105 GSKSHH
+2105 
-2111 CTVCDARTEETEIKA
+2111 
-2126 TGHKWDEGKVTKE
+2126 WDEGVVTKE

-2160 EKIDAAGHKYSTEWT
+2160 EKIEAAGHKYSTEWT

-2190 HCTVCDARTEETE
+2190 HCTVCDAKTEETE

-2213 GKVTKEATCT
+2213 GKVTKETTCT

-2241 EIKATG
+2241 KIEAAG

-2259 ATYTEP
+2259 ATCTES

-2390 AQEITLSAEIPEELL
+2390 AQEITLSTEIPEELL

-2420 HDSKAEILKSE
+2420 HNSKAEILKSE

-2480 GNTQETTKPAGGNTQ
+2480 
-2495 ETTKPAGGNTQ
+2495 
-2506 ETTKPAGGNTQEITK
+2506 
-2521 PAGGNTQETTKPT
+2521 
-2534 GDNTILSTDITN
+2534 DNTILSTDITN
-2546 SSIQPT
+2546 GSIQPT

>member
-305 AECTSVKTYED
+305 AECTYVKTYED

-344 YFRSI
+344 YFKSI

-472 DTDEATDYEPEITVN
+472 DTDEATDYEPEITVD

-604 DVTVNGNEVSQTLG
+604 DITVNGNEVSQTLG

-1431 DCKLVFRYNDNKNS
+1431 DCKLVFRYNANKNS

-1708 IYSKKGAKIT
+1708 IYSKNGAKIT

-2048 HKWDEGVVTKE
+2048 HKWDEGVVTKK

-2078 RTEKIEATGHKY
+2078 RTEKIEAIGHKY

-2111 CTVCDARTEETEIKA
+2111 CTVCDAKTEETEIKA
-2126 TGHKWDEGKVTKE
+2126 TGHKWDEGVVTKE

-2190 HCTVCDARTEETE
+2190 HCTVCDAKTEETE

-2213 GKVTKEATCT
+2213 GVVTKEAACT

-2241 EIKATG
+2241 KIEAAG

-2292 DNVKTDVTVSQGKDA
+2292 DNAKTDVTVSQGKDA

-2329 IQAAG
+2329 AQAAG
-2334 KDIKIN
+2334 KDIKIK
-2340 LSINNISDNASDEDI
+2340 LSIDNISDNASDEDS

-2390 AQEITLSAEIPEELL
+2390 AQEITLSSEIPEELL

-2495 ETTKPAGGNTQ
+2495 ETTKPTGGNTQ
-2506 ETTKPAGGNTQEITK
+2506 ETTKPTGSNTQETTK

-2552 ATENINSQEN
+2552 AAENINSQEN

>member
-367 KSDIPEGTQVVATN
+367 RSDIPEGTQVVATN
-381 KTTGLTYKSDIN
+381 KITGLTYKSDIN
-393 DGKYSIEVPVEDT
+393 DGKYSIEVPAEDT

-472 DTDEATDYEPEITVN
+472 DTDEATDYEPEITVD

-567 YVYQFNSAED
+567 YIYQFNSAED

-604 DVTVNGNEVSQTLG
+604 DVIVNGNEVSQTLG
-618 FELVTEWSFVYSDD
+618 FELVTEWSFVYSND

-1076 TWDTV
+1076 TWDAV

-1131 YVNGVLDN
+1131 YINGVLDN

-1431 DCKLVFRYNDNKNS
+1431 DCKLVFRYNANKNS

-1457 AYGLTFNNCQVIS
+1457 AYGLTFNNCQVVS

-1708 IYSKKGAKIT
+1708 IYSKNGAKIT

-2048 HKWDEGVVTKE
+2048 HKWDEGVVTKK

-2078 RTEKIEATGHKY
+2078 RTEKIEA
-2090 STEWT
+2090 
-2095 IDKEATCTES
+2095 A
-2105 GSKSHH
+2105 
-2111 CTVCDARTEETEIKA
+2111 
-2126 TGHKWDEGKVTKE
+2126 
-2139 ATCTEA
+2139 
-2145 GEKTYTCTVCKETKT
+2145 
-2160 EKIDAAGHKYSTEWT
+2160 
-2175 IDKEATCT
+2175 
-2183 ESGSKSH
+2183 
-2190 HCTVCDARTEETE
+2190 
-2203 IKATGHKWDE
+2203 
-2213 GKVTKEATCT
+2213 
-2223 EAGEKTYTCTVC
+2223 
-2235 KETKTE
+2235 
-2241 EIKATG
+2241 G

-2292 DNVKTDVTVSQGKDA
+2292 DNAKTDVTVSQGKDA

-2420 HDSKAEILKSE
+2420 HNSKAEILKSE

-2452 YEDTKKDNTQETTKP
+2452 YEDTKKDNTQDTTKP

-2480 GNTQETTKPAGGNTQ
+2480 GNTQETTKPTGGNTQ
-2495 ETTKPAGGNTQ
+2495 ETTKPTGSNTQ
-2506 ETTKPAGGNTQEITK
+2506 ETTK

>member
-121 VSYNDITS
+121 VSYYDITS
-129 DSHSITVDGMK
+129 DSHSITVNGMK
-140 DTSISKSGSGW
+140 DISISKSGSGW

-305 AECTSVKTYED
+305 AECTYVKTYED

-344 YFRSI
+344 YFKSI

-472 DTDEATDYEPEITVN
+472 DTDEATDYEPEITVD

-983 SWENETE
+983 SWENETD

-1076 TWDTV
+1076 TWDAV

-1431 DCKLVFRYNDNKNS
+1431 DCKLVFRYNANKNS

-1708 IYSKKGAKIT
+1708 IYSKNGAKIT

-2048 HKWDEGVVTKE
+2048 HKWDEGVVTKK

-2111 CTVCDARTEETEIKA
+2111 CTVCDAKTEETEIKA

-2139 ATCTEA
+2139 TTCTEA

-2160 EKIDAAGHKYSTEWT
+2160 EKIEAAGHKYSTEWT

-2183 ESGSKSH
+2183 ES
-2190 HCTVCDARTEETE
+2190 
-2203 IKATGHKWDE
+2203 
-2213 GKVTKEATCT
+2213 
-2223 EAGEKTYTCTVC
+2223 
-2235 KETKTE
+2235 
-2241 EIKATG
+2241 
-2247 HKYST
+2247 
-2252 EWTIDKE
+2252 
-2259 ATYTEP
+2259 

-2495 ETTKPAGGNTQ
+2495 ETTKP
-2506 ETTKPAGGNTQEITK
+2506 
-2521 PAGGNTQETTKPT
+2521 T

-2552 ATENINSQEN
+2552 DAENINSQEN

>member
-28 MPVEPGL
+28 MPVEPGV

-71 TLTNNN
+71 TLTTNN

-204 TYNNGTISAANNS
+204 TYNNGIISAANNS

-305 AECTSVKTYED
+305 AECTSVKTYQD

-472 DTDEATDYEPEITVN
+472 DTDEATDYEPEITVD

-1431 DCKLVFRYNDNKNS
+1431 DCKLVFRYNANKNS

-1799 EFLPASEDNVF
+1799 EFLPSSEDNVF

-2111 CTVCDARTEETEIKA
+2111 CTVCNAKTEETEIKA

-2190 HCTVCDARTEETE
+2190 HCTVCNAKTEETE

-2506 ETTKPAGGNTQEITK
+2506 EITK

>member
-91 RTSNGDFL
+91 RTSYGDFL

-129 DSHSITVDGMK
+129 DSNSITVEGMK

-161 GSGNTVTIKTNS
+161 GSGNTVTIKTNN
-173 QEYFR
+173 QEFFR
-178 SIEVNS
+178 RIEVNS

-305 AECTSVKTYED
+305 AECTSVKTYQD

-436 GKTIDLTVIKL
+436 GKTINLTVIKL

-453 GNINGIA
+453 GSINGIA

-472 DTDEATDYEPEITVN
+472 DTDEATDYEPEITVD

-709 QAVSTYQYTDKNAGT
+709 QAVSTYQYTDKNSGT

-1076 TWDTV
+1076 TWDAV

-1131 YVNGVLDN
+1131 YINGVLDN

-1205 NTDAAAKGTFSFEDK
+1205 KTDAAAKGTFSFEDK

-1261 TGNDGDKVN
+1261 TGNDGDRVN

-1327 DTKEWVGGDMGLR
+1327 DTKQWVGGDMGLR

-1431 DCKLVFRYNDNKNS
+1431 DCKLVFRYNANKNS

-1457 AYGLTFNNCQVIS
+1457 AYGLTFNNCQVVS

-1708 IYSKKGAKIT
+1708 IYSKNGAKIT

-1854 GQSDTDTSAK
+1854 GQSDKDTSAK

-2073 VCNAT
+2073 VC
-2078 RTEKIEATGHKY
+2078 
-2090 STEWT
+2090 
-2095 IDKEATCTES
+2095 
-2105 GSKSHH
+2105 
-2111 CTVCDARTEETEIKA
+2111 
-2126 TGHKWDEGKVTKE
+2126 
-2139 ATCTEA
+2139 
-2145 GEKTYTCTVCKETKT
+2145 KETKT

-2183 ESGSKSH
+2183 ESGSKSY
-2190 HCTVCDARTEETE
+2190 HCTVCDA
-2203 IKATGHKWDE
+2203 K
-2213 GKVTKEATCT
+2213 
-2223 EAGEKTYTCTVC
+2223 
-2235 KETKTE
+2235 
-2241 EIKATG
+2241 
-2247 HKYST
+2247 
-2252 EWTIDKE
+2252 
-2259 ATYTEP
+2259 
-2265 GSKSHH
+2265 
-2271 CTVCGARTDITE
+2271 TDITE

-2292 DNVKTDVTVSQGKDA
+2292 DNAKTDVTVSQGKDA
-2307 PDTTFDESDEELTD
+2307 PDTTFDESDEKLTD

-2334 KDIKIN
+2334 KDIKIK
-2340 LSINNISDNASDEDI
+2340 LSIDNISDNASDEDS

-2390 AQEITLSAEIPEELL
+2390 AQEITLSTEIPEELL

-2480 GNTQETTKPAGGNTQ
+2480 GNTQETTKPT
-2495 ETTKPAGGNTQ
+2495 
-2506 ETTKPAGGNTQEITK
+2506 
-2521 PAGGNTQETTKPT
+2521 GGNTQETTKPT

-2552 ATENINSQEN
+2552 DAENINSQEN

-2583 VAIIMMMMSCIL
+2583 VAIIIMMMSCIL
-2595 AMCVVILKKKN
+2595 AMGVVILKKKN

>member
-2190 HCTVCDARTEETE
+2190 HCTVCNAKTEETE

>member
-472 DTDEATDYEPEITVN
+472 DTDEATDYEPEITVD

-1131 YVNGVLDN
+1131 YLNGVLDN

-2111 CTVCDARTEETEIKA
+2111 CTVCNAK
-2126 TGHKWDEGKVTKE
+2126 
-2139 ATCTEA
+2139 
-2145 GEKTYTCTVCKETKT
+2145 
-2160 EKIDAAGHKYSTEWT
+2160 
-2175 IDKEATCT
+2175 
-2183 ESGSKSH
+2183 
-2190 HCTVCDARTEETE
+2190 TEETE

-2340 LSINNISDNASDEDI
+2340 ISINNISDNASDEDI

-2506 ETTKPAGGNTQEITK
+2506 EITK

>member
-129 DSHSITVDGMK
+129 DSHSVTVDGMK

-305 AECTSVKTYED
+305 AECTSVKTYQD

-344 YFRSI
+344 YFKSI

-393 DGKYSIEVPVEDT
+393 DGKYSIEVPAEDT

-436 GKTIDLTVIKL
+436 GKTINLTVIKL

-472 DTDEATDYEPEITVN
+472 DTDEATDYEPEITVD

-632 GNYYKDTINGTTGY
+632 GNYCKDTINGTTGY

-975 ATRDYIDV
+975 VTRDYIDV

-1076 TWDTV
+1076 TWDAV

-1147 WTVPSAGHTSDYVY
+1147 WTVPSAGHISDYVY

-1187 VVEKQANVTLK
+1187 VVEKLANVTLK

-1340 CAVKINATA
+1340 CAVKINAAA

-1355 NLTIE
+1355 NLTME

-1431 DCKLVFRYNDNKNS
+1431 ECKLAFRYNANKNS

-1708 IYSKKGAKIT
+1708 IYSKNGAKIT

-1836 TDRQIYN
+1836 TDTQIYN

-1864 NITATF
+1864 NITVTF

-2048 HKWDEGVVTKE
+2048 HKWDEGVVTKQ

-2078 RTEKIEATGHKY
+2078 RTEKIDAAGHKY

-2111 CTVCDARTEETEIKA
+2111 CTVCDAKTEETEIKA

-2160 EKIDAAGHKYSTEWT
+2160 EKIEATGHKYSTEWT

-2190 HCTVCDARTEETE
+2190 HCTVC
-2203 IKATGHKWDE
+2203 
-2213 GKVTKEATCT
+2213 
-2223 EAGEKTYTCTVC
+2223 
-2235 KETKTE
+2235 
-2241 EIKATG
+2241 
-2247 HKYST
+2247 
-2252 EWTIDKE
+2252 
-2259 ATYTEP
+2259 
-2265 GSKSHH
+2265 
-2271 CTVCGARTDITE
+2271 GARTDITE

-2292 DNVKTDVTVSQGKDA
+2292 DNAKTDVTVSQGKDA

-2329 IQAAG
+2329 AQAAG

-2340 LSINNISDNASDEDI
+2340 LSIDNISDNASDEDN

-2420 HDSKAEILKSE
+2420 HDSKAELLKSE

-2480 GNTQETTKPAGGNTQ
+2480 S
-2495 ETTKPAGGNTQ
+2495 
-2506 ETTKPAGGNTQEITK
+2506 
-2521 PAGGNTQETTKPT
+2521 NTQETTKPT
-2534 GDNTILSTDITN
+2534 GGNIQETTKPAGDNTILSTDITN

-2552 ATENINSQEN
+2552 AAENINSQEN